1 MAPKRVD
8 ANQRE
13 IVEGLR
19 KLGLSVACTH
29 EVGNG
34 FPDLVVGSLNRN
46 YLLEIK
52 DDNKPP
58 SQQRLTEDEQ
68 RFHDTWRGQ
77 VAVVKN
83 LDEARAII
91 FKDI

>member
-1 MAPKRVD
+1 MPKRVD

-13 IVEGLR
+13 ITEGLR
-19 KLGLSVACTH
+19 RLGVSVYPTH
-29 EVGNG
+29 AVGAG
-34 FPDLVVGSLNRN
+34 FPDLVCGSLGRN

-52 DDNKPP
+52 DEGKPP
-58 SQQRLTEDEQ
+58 SRQRLTDDEKV
-68 RFHDTWRGQ
+68 FHNNWRGQ

-83 LDEARAII
+83 LKEAQAVI